1 MFESQFELFDEIII
15 DTMYDDSSDYFDEF
29 YYDIADISVEDE
41 NFFYGSYEQGS
52 MHGTF
57 QGTVQG
63 TTQLYELD
71 ADTQGTF
78 QGTVQGTTQLH
89 ELDADTQGTFQGTTQ
104 LHELDTEAS
113 VAQSDILDPLERV
126 LDDVY
131 YFFTGNSDIVTEN
144 HFNSNGTFD
153 EKNNLIVEGNV
164 AHDLQF
170 TQQQTHGSC
179 SLMAQEQF
187 VHRYTGQAV
196 PEEYLEWQAE
206 KWGVYSPDLGTDE
219 DGQVMVLEHFNIP
232 HDRIFDAN
240 ASDIDNAISTGND
253 VIIGVDAREFYDDSS
268 IPPESGHAVAI
279 VGRGIDPETSE
290 VAGYYV
296 TDSNYPESARFV
308 SVEKM
313 ESSMLGDMI
322 TIPEKKIA

>member
-1 MFESQFELFDEIII
+1 MFESQFELFDEVITE
-15 DTMYDDSSDYFDEF
+15 TMYDDSSDYFDEF
-29 YYDIADISVEDE
+29 YYDIADIPVDDE
-41 NFFYGSYEQGS
+41 NFFPGPNGLSS
-52 MHGTF
+52 MPGTF
-57 QGTVQG
+57 QDTVQG
-63 TTQLYELD
+63 TTQHILD
-71 ADTQGTF
+71 P
-78 QGTVQGTTQLH
+78 
-89 ELDADTQGTFQGTTQ
+89 DAP
-104 LHELDTEAS
+104 
-113 VAQSDILDPLERV
+113 VAQSDMLDPLERV

-131 YFFTGNSDIVTEN
+131 YFFTGNTDIVTEN

-187 VHRYTGQAV
+187 VHRYIGQAV

-232 HDRIFDAN
+232 HDRIFDADT
-240 ASDIDNAISTGND
+240 SDIDNAISTGND
-253 VIIGVDAREFYDDSS
+253 VIIGVDAREFYEDSS